1 MDLEL
6 EIDIQGLARLLE
18 EMGFEEVK
26 VERGILEAKVKMG
39 WGRIH
44 VLAKEIAAN
53 KVYADVHWD
62 ALIHFIMLGV
72 DYRKRPKRICE
83 AIIEKM
89 NEKGMKGRIVGGM
102 SWFNRRNKAVISGL
116 KI

>member
-6 EIDIQGLARLLE
+6 EIDIQGLAKLLRDI
-18 EMGFEEVK
+18 GFEEVK
-26 VERGILEAKVKMG
+26 VERGVLEAKAKMG

-44 VLAKEIAAN
+44 VLAKETATN
-53 KVYADVHWD
+53 RVYVDVHWD

-72 DYRKRPKRICE
+72 DYAKRPRKICE

-89 NEKGMKGRIVGGM
+89 NEKGMKGRIVGGT
-102 SWFNRRNKAVISGL
+102 SWFNRRNKAIISGI

>member
-18 EMGFEEVK
+18 EMGFEKVK
-26 VERGILEAKVKMG
+26 VEEGVLEAKMKMG

-44 VLAKEIAAN
+44 VLAKEMTAN

-62 ALIHFIMLGV
+62 ALIHFIMFGV
-72 DYRKRPKRICE
+72 DYARRPKRVCE

-89 NEKGMKGRIVGGM
+89 KEMGMNGRIVGGT